1 LIFLSKLQ
9 KSVENG
15 WVCDYVPMWIPPK
28 LLLLLPGDLASV
40 YLAPA
45 ASGSRARRVRATASK
60 FHRRAGLVWTRL
72 LDRLRA
78 CGAGACIGSD
88 DAACA
93 GRFATSHG
101 REYDAPR
108 SRVTA
113 SKIRPSRW
121 SITRLTTYT
130 PSQHESHNSQRHK
143 LDIRLSIWPP
153 TLMWGDQITQ
163 LKRAG

>member
-1 LIFLSKLQ
+1 MFPCGFRPSCCFFFLATWPLFT
-9 KSVENG
+9 
-15 WVCDYVPMWIPPK
+15 WP
-28 LLLLLPGDLASV
+28 LLLVA
-40 YLAPA
+40 
-45 ASGSRARRVRATASK
+45 RVRDVSGPRLPSSIGVQVW
-60 FHRRAGLVWTRL
+60 FGLDFWTG
-72 LDRLRA
+72 
-78 CGAGACIGSD
+78 CGPAVPVRVSD

-163 LKRAG
+163 LN